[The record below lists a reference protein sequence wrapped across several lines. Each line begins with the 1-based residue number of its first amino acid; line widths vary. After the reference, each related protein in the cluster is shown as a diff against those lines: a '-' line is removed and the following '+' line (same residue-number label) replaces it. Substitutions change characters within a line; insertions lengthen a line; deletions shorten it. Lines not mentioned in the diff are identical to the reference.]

1 MVLLKG
7 NESKDLKTRSEKS
20 GDTCLFG
27 RGKVT
32 EAVVGELAMGR
43 NF

>member
-7 NESKDLKTRSEKS
+7 NESKDLKTSSEKS
-20 GDTCLFG
+20 GARVFISKG
-27 RGKVT
+27 QF
-32 EAVVGELAMGR
+32 AMGR